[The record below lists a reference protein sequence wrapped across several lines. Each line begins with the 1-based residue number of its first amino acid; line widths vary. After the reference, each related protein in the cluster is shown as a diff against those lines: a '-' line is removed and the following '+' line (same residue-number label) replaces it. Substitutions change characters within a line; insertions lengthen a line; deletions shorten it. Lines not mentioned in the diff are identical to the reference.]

1 MHGAAL
7 ALRHFIQLGCDINV
21 PLAHLD
27 LTESN
32 GAKHMVLVDEVLD
45 WLSDPQQT
53 EFVQREGLNALLHT

>member
-7 ALRHFIQLGCDINV
+7 ALRHFIEMGCDISV

-32 GAKHMVLVDEVLD
+32 GAKHMVLVEEVLD
-45 WLSDPQQT
+45 WLSDPKQT
-53 EFVQREGLNALLHT
+53 DFVQREGLAALLRT